1 VNVEPYCRCPGC
13 GECSA
18 HREVRKLKEALTGLL
33 ARHKDGSDERH
44 WAEWDTAREVLKEVK

>member
-1 VNVEPYCRCPGC
+1 MIEPFCRCPGC

-18 HREVRKLKEALTGLL
+18 HREMRKLKEALAGLL

-44 WAEWDTAREVLKEVK
+44 WAEWDTAREVLKELP